1 MTCRSR
7 TIDHHQRQSERV
19 IRRLR
24 CVCWGGDS
32 RLACCLDRQGGRA
45 KDLQGWAGLYLSLSS
60 LHEYCNRGGWGW
72 WWAGLAWP
80 GLLLPTAVILCTVA
94 VCMYYIYASKTPD
107 PTKWCGVRVSV
118 GIASQTVRAKLSL
131 SYSTNE
137 AVLLLAKHSSTPL
150 TRLSHN

>member
-60 LHEYCNRGGWGW
+60 LHEYCNRGGVGVVVGRP
-72 WWAGLAWP
+72 GLAWAA
-80 GLLLPTAVILCTVA
+80 PTYSSNTLYRGSVYVVYICFQNARSNQVVRSTCVCRYRFPNGSSQIVAVILDERSSPFV
-94 VCMYYIYASKTPD
+94 SK
-107 PTKWCGVRVSV
+107 
-118 GIASQTVRAKLSL
+118 A
-131 SYSTNE
+131 
-137 AVLLLAKHSSTPL
+137 
-150 TRLSHN
+150 

>member
-94 VCMYYIYASKTPD
+94 VCMYCIYMLPKRQIQPSGAEYVCLSVSLPKRFEPNCRCHTRR
-107 PTKWCGVRVSV
+107 TKQSFC
-118 GIASQTVRAKLSL
+118 
-131 SYSTNE
+131 
-137 AVLLLAKHSSTPL
+137 
-150 TRLSHN
+150 